1 MNTQPRAPSH
11 QGAAAGRQWRW
22 ARRVLG
28 AALTIGLAGCAPQA
42 LLVRAAADQLAGQG
56 RTAEDDLVLAREAS
70 AFYLKLSESVLAQ
83 SPGHLALAESVAAG
97 FTQYAYAFVA
107 FEADRLESTD
117 ARAALRLRQRAAR
130 LYLRAHVHAM
140 NALDRNNPALR
151 AALARTNEPAQTIA
165 ALLPAEQVGVAYW
178 AAASW
183 AAYISLSKDR
193 PETIADLPQAVRLA
207 RLAWERSPAHG
218 EGALSSLMGSLEAA
232 RPGGSPQQAARYF
245 DRAIADGAG
254 RNAGAY
260 LAKAEALSLPAGDR
274 AGFEALLQQ
283 ALAAA
288 ETHRDL
294 GNEVARERANW
305 LLQTIDDR
313 F

>member
-1 MNTQPRAPSH
+1 MALT
-11 QGAAAGRQWRW
+11 
-22 ARRVLG
+22 
-28 AALTIGLAGCAPQA
+28 AALLGCSPQA
-42 LLVRAAADQLAGQG
+42 LLVRTAADQLAGQG
-56 RTAEDDLVLAREAS
+56 RVSEDDLGLAREAS

-83 SPGHLALAESVAAG
+83 APGHLALAESVAAG

-107 FEADRLESTD
+107 FEADRIEGTD

-140 NALDRNNPALR
+140 KALSSHNPGLRPALVGPLPR
-151 AALARTNEPAQTIA
+151 QGQDPAV
-165 ALLPAEQVGVAYW
+165 LPAEQVGVAYW

-193 PETIADLPQAVRLA
+193 PEAVADLPQAVRLA
-207 RLAWERSPAHG
+207 SLAWQRNPAHG
-218 EGALSSLMGSLEAA
+218 DGALSSLMGTLEAA
-232 RPGGSPQQAARYF
+232 RPGGSMRQAAVYF
-245 DRAIADGAG
+245 DRALADGKG
-254 RNAGAY
+254 RYAGAY

-274 AGFEALLQQ
+274 AGFEALLRQ
-283 ALAAA
+283 ALLVA
-288 ETHRDL
+288 EAHRDL
-294 GNEVARERANW
+294 GNEVARERATW

>member
-1 MNTQPRAPSH
+1 MFRR
-11 QGAAAGRQWRW
+11 AAALSDAWHG
-22 ARRVLG
+22 ARVFSGL
-28 AALTIGLAGCAPQA
+28 LILIGLLGCSPQA
-42 LLVRAAADQLAGQG
+42 LLVRTAADQLAAQG
-56 RTAEDDLVLAREAS
+56 LVPEDDMVLAREAS
-70 AFYLKLSESVLAQ
+70 PFYLKLSESVLAQ

-140 NALDRNNPALR
+140 RALEKNNPGLR
-151 AALARTNEPAQTIA
+151 ASLTAAQRQAVA
-165 ALLPAEQVGVAYW
+165 ATAYLPAEQVGVAYW

-183 AAYISLSKDR
+183 AAYISLSKDQ
-193 PETIADLPQAVRLA
+193 PEVVADLPQAVQLA
-207 RLAWERSPAHG
+207 RLAWQRNPAHG
-218 EGALSSLMGSLEAA
+218 DGALAALMGSLEAA
-232 RPGGSPQQAARYF
+232 RAGGSVQQATAYF

-254 RNAGAY
+254 RSAGAY
-260 LAKAEALSLPAGDR
+260 LAKAEALNLPAGDR
-274 AGFEALLQQ
+274 SGFEALLQQ
-283 ALAAA
+283 ALAVAR
-288 ETHRDL
+288 TRRDL
-294 GNEVARERANW
+294 GNEVARERATW

>member
-1 MNTQPRAPSH
+1 MFAVVLT
-11 QGAAAGRQWRW
+11 AGL
-22 ARRVLG
+22 LG
-28 AALTIGLAGCAPQA
+28 CSPQA
-42 LLVRAAADQLAGQG
+42 LLVRTAADQLAGQG
-56 RTAEDDLVLAREAS
+56 RVSEDDLGLAREAS

-107 FEADRLESTD
+107 FEADRIEGTD

-140 NALDRNNPALR
+140 NALTSHNPGLR
-151 AALARTNEPAQTIA
+151 LALASSPPRQGPELAV
-165 ALLPAEQVGVAYW
+165 LPAEQVGVAYW

-193 PETIADLPQAVRLA
+193 PEAVADLPQAVRLA
-207 RLAWERSPAHG
+207 SLAWQRSPAHG
-218 EGALSSLMGSLEAA
+218 DGALSSLMGTLEAA
-232 RPGGSPQQAARYF
+232 RPGGSVRQAAVYF
-245 DRAIADGAG
+245 DRALADGKG
-254 RNAGAY
+254 RHAGAY

-274 AGFEALLQQ
+274 AGFEALLRQ
-283 ALAAA
+283 ALLVA
-288 ETHRDL
+288 EAHRDL
-294 GNEVARERANW
+294 GNEVARERATW